1 MKFFS
6 LLLLLQSFIYN
17 VNSIE
22 NKRELVAKKFLPENC
37 NFNSISNIRVKLV
50 PTNVYPMT
58 TKMKINNNND
68 IIDKNIDLYLNIDK
82 DFCSFLVKKYKRI
95 VVNNNGSY
103 FRPRY
108 IFFYGNSNKYNNC
121 IDFGLYNL
129 TLINNKCYVYNK
141 KYFNTSYIEI
151 DNSKL
156 VKQNNNTTTIL
167 IHKPEESISDNNSLL
182 AVYIAVP
189 IFAIVLFLIVL
200 YVAYRKRNENGI
212 YNIEEGDIQKE
223 NVTNNETNLE
233 YDGYIVPI
241 ENNTYDNPNGN
252 NNIIN

>member
-1 MKFFS
+1 MRFFS
-6 LLLLLQSFIYN
+6 LLFLLQIFIYN
-17 VNSIE
+17 VKCTE

-37 NFNSISNIRVKLV
+37 NFSYISNIRIKLV
-50 PTNVYPMT
+50 PTNVYPLS

-68 IIDKNIDLYLNIDK
+68 IIDKKIDLNLNIDR

-108 IFFYGNSNKYNNC
+108 IFFHGKSKTYNNC

-129 TLINNKCYVYNK
+129 TLINNKCYVYDK

-151 DNSKL
+151 YNPEL

-167 IHKPEESISDNNSLL
+167 IPEPEESIIDNKSLL

-189 IFAIVLFLIVL
+189 IFAIVLFLIIL
-200 YVAYRKRNENGI
+200 YIVYRKRNEKGI
-212 YNIEEGDIQKE
+212 YNVEEGNIQKE
-223 NVTNNETNLE
+223 SVINNETNLE
-233 YDGYIVPI
+233 YDGYIVPM
-241 ENNTYDNPNGN
+241 EDNNIYNNPNGN
-252 NNIIN
+252 NNIN